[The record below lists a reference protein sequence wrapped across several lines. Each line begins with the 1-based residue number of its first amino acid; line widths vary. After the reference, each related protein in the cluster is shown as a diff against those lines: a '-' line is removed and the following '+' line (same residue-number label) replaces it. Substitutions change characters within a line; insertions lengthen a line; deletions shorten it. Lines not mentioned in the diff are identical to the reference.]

1 MRIVLLG
8 APGSGKGTQAKKLM
22 DAHNIPQISTGDL
35 LRAAVK
41 AQSELGQ
48 RAKAAMDAGELVAD
62 DIVIGMIRERLNEAD
77 TQNGFILDGF
87 PRSTAQ
93 AAALDDMLVELD
105 IPLQKAVL
113 INVEFGNLIKRLT
126 GRRTCSAC
134 GQMYNVYF
142 SPPQADGVCDR
153 CGGTD
158 LAHRADD
165 NEETI
170 SNRLTVYQEQT
181 EPLVSYYQQQG
192 KLASVEGEGDLD
204 AVFGRISSALAA

>member
-41 AQSELGQ
+41 AQSELGLK
-48 RAKAAMDAGELVAD
+48 AKAAMDAGALVAD
-62 DIVIGMIRERLNEAD
+62 EIVIGMIRERLNEAD

-87 PRSTAQ
+87 PRSTTQ
-93 AAALDDMLVELD
+93 ASALDEMLGELGK
-105 IPLQKAVL
+105 PLQNAIL
-113 INVEFGNLIKRLT
+113 INVEFGNLVKRLT
-126 GRRTCSAC
+126 GRRTCSNC

-142 SPPQADGVCDR
+142 SPPQAEGVCDR

-170 SNRLTVYQEQT
+170 SHRLTVYQEQT
-181 EPLVSYYQQQG
+181 EPLVNYYDEQG
-192 KLASVEGEGDLD
+192 KLASIEGEGELD
-204 AVFGRISSALAA
+204 DVFARISQALA